1 MFTKRVARRVLDGP
15 VLNRTAPC
23 FQSETEGV
31 VSSRGLLLG
40 GRHVVHVSPSLGCRQ
55 SRALVGERLGRADS
69 SHRRQRR
76 PFGCATSPYSST
88 MAPQSA
94 GCPILSQSWC
104 LKLVFFF
111 FCKNAVRISHPFFGH
126 DFVADYR
133 PSLGFEGAARRVDQI
148 MSPFF
153 GHESSTIFIRNLW
166 GAGVFFCEARRS
178 FSSAA
183 NAARPQP
190 AGDARSVAH
199 AA

>member
-1 MFTKRVARRVLDGP
+1 MARRVLDGP

-23 FQSETEGV
+23 FLSETEGV

-88 MAPQSA
+88 MAPQSV

-104 LKLVFFF
+104 LKLVF

-148 MSPFF
+148 MSPFSATNLRPFLFEIF
-153 GHESSTIFIRNLW
+153 GAPECFFVRPDGHSALRQKQPDRNQL
-166 GAGVFFCEARRS
+166 VTLVR
-178 FSSAA
+178 
-183 NAARPQP
+183 
-190 AGDARSVAH
+190 
-199 AA
+199 

>member
-88 MAPQSA
+88 MAPQSV

-104 LKLVFFF
+104 LKLVF

-178 FSSAA
+178 FCSAA